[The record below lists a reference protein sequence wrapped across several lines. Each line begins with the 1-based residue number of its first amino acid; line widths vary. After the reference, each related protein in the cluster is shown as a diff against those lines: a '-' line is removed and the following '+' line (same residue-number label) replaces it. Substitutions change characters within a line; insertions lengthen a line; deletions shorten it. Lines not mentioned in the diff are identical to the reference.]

1 MNDKKE
7 VFDLLKA
14 NVVPALGCT
23 DPITPAL
30 AAAMAYSSVKGPLQS
45 IRLTVSN
52 DVYKNSDG
60 VILPGTKESGL
71 PFAVM
76 FGITAGNPDKG
87 LMLLEDY
94 TEQQIGE
101 ARKLLGQIPVSIEV
115 DPHKGEVYVHAAVT
129 TGNGSATVVFDG
141 HHENPVYIEKDG
153 QVLLDHPPETRTGYG
168 NKLAFFDDCSIGKL
182 YDFADSAKAEDLEFL
197 RQGIEMN
204 KKVADAGKEGHL
216 GISTG
221 FLLSKIFSLDV
232 CKHPYFKVKSQSSAA
247 GDARMGGG
255 TLPVMSVFGS
265 GNQGVVIFNGL
276 SALKEEYSAGDE
288 VLLKALCLSCLI
300 AGYSNKLL
308 EAGTPFC
315 DCAIVAAVSLAGGLS
330 YMLGGDQAAV
340 EKASQMTLQTL
351 AGVLCDGA
359 KPNCAQKIS
368 LGVGIAVE
376 NAQMSLEMKGDIP
389 KDGIL
394 GNSFGETV
402 KNMALIGSR
411 VRTLVEGDI
420 VQILKDKKSA
430 APTP

>member
-1 MNDKKE
+1 MNDTKE
-7 VFDLLKA
+7 VFDLLKG

-30 AAAMAYSSVKGPLQS
+30 AAAMAYSLVKGPLAG

-52 DVYKNSDG
+52 DVYKNAHG
-60 VILPGTKESGL
+60 VILPGTKEAGL

-76 FGITAGNPDKG
+76 FGITAGNPKKG

-101 ARKLLGQIPVSIEV
+101 ARQLLQQVPISITV
-115 DPHKGEVYVHAAVT
+115 DPHKGEVYVNITVT
-129 TGNGSATVVFDG
+129 TANGSATVVFDG
-141 HHENPVYIEKDG
+141 HHENPVFIEKDG
-153 QVLLDHPPETRTGYG
+153 QTLLDHPPEVRTGYG
-168 NKLAFFDDCSIGKL
+168 NRLAFFDDCSIGKL
-182 YDFADSAKAEDLEFL
+182 YDFANNAMAEDLEFL

-204 KKVADAGKEGHL
+204 KKVAEAGKEGHL

-221 FLLSKIFSLDV
+221 FLLSKIFSLNV

-276 SALKEEYSAGDE
+276 SALKEEYNVSDE
-288 VLLKALCLSCLI
+288 TLLKALCMSCLI
-300 AGYSNKLL
+300 AGYSNRLL

-330 YMLGGDQAAV
+330 YMLGGDKLAV

-351 AGVLCDGA
+351 AGILCDGA

-368 LGVGIAVE
+368 LGVGVAVE
-376 NAQMSLEMKGDIP
+376 NAQMSLEMQGDIP

-394 GNSFGETV
+394 GSSFGETV
-402 KNMALIGSR
+402 KNMARIGSR
-411 VRTLVEGDI
+411 VRTMVEGDI
-420 VQILKDKKSA
+420 VQILKNKESDSCCC
-430 APTP
+430 